1 MRAIKKM
8 YFLFNLSHYVK
19 SYGHF
24 YQILFF
30 FYYACSP
37 NMVMSRDQRS
47 KFQQNFYFVLI
58 LHLISG
64 KVTKFLVEKP
74 KTSRGVETLLLP
86 PPPSAFGLTAGK
98 IVLVTVSGHVF
109 QLDALGNL
117 LTFR

>member
-1 MRAIKKM
+1 MSKVMGI
-8 YFLFNLSHYVK
+8 FVK
-19 SYGHF
+19 F
-24 YQILFF
+24 CF

-58 LHLISG
+58 LHLIPG

-74 KTSRGVETLLLP
+74 KTSWGVETLLP
-86 PPPSAFGLTAGK
+86 PPVPLGLTAGK
-98 IVLVTVSGHVF
+98 IVLVTVSAHVF